1 MEVKIRKKLGEFTLD
16 VHFKTEKS
24 RLGILGASGSGK
36 SMTLK
41 CIAGIATP
49 DEGRIEVNGRIL
61 YDSEKKINLKP
72 RHRKVGYLFQDYAL
86 FPTFT
91 TYDNIAS
98 GLKCGKK
105 QKREIVEDLVKRFQ
119 LEGLEKH
126 YPHQLSGGQQQR
138 TAFARIV
145 ACEPDMI
152 LLDEPF
158 SALDSH
164 LRDQMQ
170 QETRGILSNYDNSV
184 MVTHNRDEAYRLCTD
199 LLILDSG
206 KVVASEKTEQL
217 FNNPGSVKAAKL
229 TGCKNISRVR
239 RVGEYELLALDWGG
253 LPVKTMVP
261 AGDKISHIGV
271 RAHTFVPLFTKD
283 DSAVNAFRINIKDS
297 IAAPF
302 ETQVIFSNAEVSDA
316 GAQSGIAQS
325 DICWEYAKG
334 AVSSMPEYLS
344 IPPENLL
351 LLADD

>member
-1 MEVKIRKKLGEFTLD
+1 MEVNIRKRLGEFTLD
-16 VHFKTEKS
+16 VHFKAEKS

-49 DEGRIEVNGRIL
+49 DEGRIEVNGRVL
-61 YDSEKKINLKP
+61 FDSEKRINLKP

-105 QKREIVEDLVKRFQ
+105 QKREIVSDLVNRFQ

-170 QETRGILSNYDNSV
+170 KETREILSNYDNSV
-184 MVTHNRDEAYRLCTD
+184 MVTHNRDEAYKLCTD

-206 KVVASEKTEQL
+206 RVVVSGKTGQL
-217 FNNPGSVKAAKL
+217 FENPGTVKAAKL
-229 TGCKNISRVR
+229 TGCKNVSRVK
-239 RVGEYELLALDWGG
+239 RVGEYELRALDWGG
-253 LPVKTMVP
+253 LHIKTKTPV
-261 AGDKISHIGV
+261 GDKISHIGV

-283 DSAVNAFRINIKDS
+283 ERAVNVFRISVTDS

-302 ETQVIFSNAEVSDA
+302 EMQVIFKNAEALDLDS
-316 GAQSGIAQS
+316 QS
-325 DICWEYAKG
+325 DLYWECDKN
-334 AVSSMPEYLS
+334 AVSSMPEYLC
-344 IPPENLL
+344 IPPESLL
-351 LLADD
+351 LLTDD